1 MNRDSWTKAA
11 PPPNRFGLNLTAP
24 AGGRPGRTSIL
35 LVAGGDQ
42 ERAPS
47 APRSLKS
54 LSKAFETVGI
64 EAIVRDIGDT
74 RPVEVDGAFIR
85 ALTEVGGEAYRIAEE
100 FELAG
105 LPVLDR
111 PSSIVRGCDKVHQA
125 MLFGLAGVPTPK
137 TALVTAV
144 AHAKSAQQ
152 RIGSWPIVVKD
163 PKGSFCSG
171 VTVAHTHEELEAAVA
186 QHCTNV
192 GGAVLQG
199 FVASEFDW
207 RIGVLDHEI
216 LFAAKYWMAA
226 GSWKIRD
233 EQLDGVR
240 WGNCTPVPV
249 REVPTPVL
257 QAALAASRATG
268 AGLWGIDVKLVGDHA
283 VVIEI
288 NDNPNIDD
296 DVEASIEV
304 DRVWPRLVEWF
315 ALRIKSDRGQR
326 VGAAAALAA

>member
-1 MNRDSWTKAA
+1 MNRDNAA
-11 PPPNRFGLNLTAP
+11 GVAPTSSLFGLDLTTP
-24 AGGRPGRTSIL
+24 AGGRRETPSVL
-35 LVAGGDQ
+35 LVAGGDP

-47 APRSLKS
+47 GLGSLKS
-54 LSKAFETVGI
+54 LSRAFENVGI
-64 EAIVRDIGDT
+64 QTIIRNIGGT
-74 RPVEVDGAFIR
+74 RPVKADGAFIR
-85 ALTEVGGEAYRIAEE
+85 ALTQVGGEAHRIAEE

-111 PSSIVRGCDKVHQA
+111 PSSIVRGCDKAYQA
-125 MLFGLAGVPTPK
+125 LLFGRAGVPTPK
-137 TALVTAV
+137 TALVMAV
-144 AHAKSAQQ
+144 AHAKKAQQ
-152 RIGSWPIVVKD
+152 QIGSWPVVVKD

-171 VTVAHTHEELEAAVA
+171 VTVAHTLGELEAAVEQYCRNA
-186 QHCTNV
+186 
-192 GGAVLQG
+192 GAAVLQG

-216 LFAAKYWMAA
+216 LFAAKYWMAE

-233 EQLDGVR
+233 ERLDGVR

-249 REVPTPVL
+249 GEVPGPVL

-268 AGLWGIDVKLVGDHA
+268 PGLWGIDVKLVEDHA

-296 DVEASIEV
+296 DVEAAIEA
-304 DRVWPRLVEWF
+304 DRVWPRLAEWF
-315 ALRIKSDRGQR
+315 ALRIKCSRGQHI
-326 VGAAAALAA
+326 GAAVALAA

>member
-1 MNRDSWTKAA
+1 MTRDGWARVV
-11 PPPNRFGLNLTAP
+11 PPPSRFGLNLTPA
-24 AGGRPGRTSIL
+24 AGGRPGHQSML

-42 ERAPS
+42 EVAPS
-47 APRSLKS
+47 SPGSLKS
-54 LSKAFETVGI
+54 LTKQFEKVGI
-64 EAIVRDIGDT
+64 EAIVRDIEDT
-74 RPVEVDGAFIR
+74 RPVEADGAFIR
-85 ALTEVGGEAYRIAEE
+85 TITEVGGAAHSIAEE

-111 PSSIVRGCDKVHQA
+111 PSSIIRGCDKVYQA
-125 MLFGLAGVPTPK
+125 MLFGLAGVPTPP
-137 TALVTAV
+137 TALVAAV

-152 RIGSWPIVVKD
+152 RIGSWPVVVKN

-171 VTVAHTHEELEAAVA
+171 VTIAHTQEELEAAVD
-186 QHCTNV
+186 QSCRSV

-199 FVASEFDW
+199 FIASEFDW
-207 RIGVLDHEI
+207 RIGVLDHKI

-233 EQLDGVR
+233 EHLDGVR

-249 REVPTPVL
+249 GEVPLPVQ

-268 AGLWGIDVKLVGDHA
+268 PGLWGVDVKLVGDKA
-283 VVIEI
+283 MVIEI

-296 DVEASIEV
+296 DVEAAIEA
-304 DRVWPRLVEWF
+304 DRVWPSLVEWF
-315 ALRIKSDRGQR
+315 ALRIKNDRDQR
-326 VGAAAALAA
+326 VGAAPALAA

>member
-1 MNRDSWTKAA
+1 MNRESWAKVA
-11 PPPNRFGLNLTAP
+11 PQSGRFGLDLTTP
-24 AGGRPGRTSIL
+24 AGCPRATPSIL
-35 LVAGGDQ
+35 VLTGGDP

-47 APRSLKS
+47 GSGSVKS
-54 LSKAFETVGI
+54 LSRAFENVGI
-64 EAIVRDIGDT
+64 QTIIREIGDT
-74 RPVEVDGAFIR
+74 RPVRVDGAFIR
-85 ALTEVGGEAYRIAEE
+85 TLTEVGGEAHRIAEE

-111 PSSIVRGCDKVHQA
+111 PASIVRGCDKVYQA
-125 MLFGLAGVPTPK
+125 MLFGLAGVPTPR

-152 RIGSWPIVVKD
+152 RIGSWPVVVKD

-171 VTVAHTHEELEAAVA
+171 VTVAHTREELEAAVA
-186 QHCTNV
+186 KHCTNV

-199 FVASEFDW
+199 FVASEYDW
-207 RIGVLDHEI
+207 RIGVLDQEI

-233 EQLDGVR
+233 ERLDGVR

-249 REVPTPVL
+249 GEVPTPVK

-268 AGLWGIDVKLVGDHA
+268 AGLWGIDIKLVGDEA

-296 DVEASIEV
+296 DVEAAIEV
-304 DRVWPRLVEWF
+304 DRVWPRLAEWF
-315 ALRIKSDRGQR
+315 ALRIKSERGQR
-326 VGAAAALAA
+326 IGAAAALAA

>member
-1 MNRDSWTKAA
+1 MNRDNWARVA
-11 PPPNRFGLNLTAP
+11 PQPGRFGLDLTAP
-24 AGGRPGRTSIL
+24 AGGRRESPSIL
-35 LVAGGDQ
+35 VLTGGDP

-47 APRSLKS
+47 GSGSLKS
-54 LSKAFETVGI
+54 LSRAFENVGI
-64 EAIVRDIGDT
+64 QTIIQDIEDT
-74 RPVEVDGAFIR
+74 RPFQVDGAFIR
-85 ALTEVGGEAYRIAEE
+85 TLTKVGGEAHRIAEE

-144 AHAKSAQQ
+144 AHAKKAQQ

-171 VTVAHTHEELEAAVA
+171 VTVAHTREELEAAVE
-186 QHCTNV
+186 QHCRNV
-192 GGAVLQG
+192 GSAVLQG

-226 GSWKIRD
+226 GSWKVRED
-233 EQLDGVR
+233 QLGGAR
-240 WGNCTPVPV
+240 WGDCTPVPV
-249 REVPTPVL
+249 EEVPSPVL
-257 QAALAASRATG
+257 EAARAASRATG
-268 AGLWGIDVKLVGDHA
+268 PGLWGIDVKLVDDHA

-296 DVEASIEV
+296 DVEAAIEG
-304 DRVWPRLVEWF
+304 DRVWPRLAEWF
-315 ALRIKSDRGQR
+315 AIQINRARNQHR
-326 VGAAAALAA
+326 GAAVLAA